1 MQLTP
6 EQLAAIAEAF
16 GLPAD
21 AAYEDIIA
29 AVSAWLKQVQDAAN
43 GNAPPPAADGEG
55 GEPADAPGDPAAMNI
70 VKRIGQVYALAL
82 HKRGSDKELTALRSN
97 LLRETDRATT
107 TEAFSVLAAWKSSHL
122 SLAEKTRQL
131 EAERGALE
139 SSDRL
144 TLVKE
149 LVKIGAET
157 PATAYA
163 KDKDGVTDAT
173 KVAPL
178 FTRMS
183 IAELREHV
191 AAKKASHA
199 AGNGGG
205 GAPEAPKTSPAAG
218 ELAVHVDGKVVQLT
232 THDQKFCKDN
242 NITHEARARAKLR
255 LAR

>member
-43 GNAPPPAADGEG
+43 GNAPAPAADGA
-55 GEPADAPGDPAAMNI
+55 EPEDQVGDPAAMNI

-107 TEAFSVLAAWKSSHL
+107 TEAFSVLATWKASHL
-122 SLAEKTRQL
+122 TLAEKQRQL
-131 EAERGALE
+131 DTERSALE
-139 SSDRL
+139 MSDRL

-149 LVKIGAET
+149 LVTIGAET
-157 PATAYA
+157 PATAYG
-163 KDKDGVTDAT
+163 KDGEGVTDAT
-173 KVAPL
+173 KPSAF
-178 FTRMS
+178 FTRMTL
-183 IAELREHV
+183 AELREHV
-191 AAKKASHA
+191 AAKKAA
-199 AGNGGG
+199 AKAGNGGTRP
-205 GAPEAPKTSPAAG
+205 PETPRPPVSAAG
-218 ELAVHVDGKVVQLT
+218 DVTVHVDGKAVTLSA
-232 THDQKFCKDN
+232 HDQKFCKDN
-242 NITHEARARAKLR
+242 GVTHEARARAKLR